1 MNKKFSTLMAGLVLA
16 TGVASAQTYISPDPF
31 TFNPVPTKGGFPY
44 RTMNTKVNT
53 AFDSP
58 FADVTLVN
66 KIESEN
72 KWYQLTNGGEE
83 KNADAKVLIQVRDE
97 KTGDVT
103 LKMVKPIEAKAENNA
118 PLNYS
123 LWKIKVSEHPTTA
136 AKVYTFINKETN
148 LELVLDDTEALDV
161 KGLKLADLND
171 QDATI
176 LSGCSNQW
184 AWYDSDALT
193 DGTFSAKAPYTY
205 FHSSDSVM
213 VMELNSDAEVVAVKY
228 SKADASDGAG
238 NGVAKTKALK
248 LMPVIAQAVT
258 LTAADLNAMI
268 DAQEINTLNPADS
281 AKFKFNEPTGKLDA
295 ALQTLKGNVLAS
307 ERGFRAYD
315 EQLYREFGKAGLYA
329 ISKDL
334 SAAETMLKNV
344 AAAFTAVKD
353 DAKATSAADYATA
366 ATTAE
371 TAAKTAAK
379 TAKDKADD
387 IYKVKVTA
395 SKTATAIASDFAEQF
410 KAGATALGEAETENS
425 VAKALA
431 TAKTNA
437 EAILAIDGIA
447 ASTKTTMNSL
457 IKNIEGYVKDVAVAQ
472 KRADKGQKDM
482 SLTLTWNADVTTEPF
497 NAFGIRLVDENKKYF
512 MVDTLRFEENEAPSL
527 SPAYKLITN
536 EFGDNVK
543 ADGAYYAARYF
554 FRVTYYPSND
564 SLAIEPLN
572 AASKSNDEAIAK
584 KTWFESKAGSQWV
597 KASDIDIAA
606 GDAGMTV
613 SNTDVNTKTVEDK
626 SVVISPIAITASKL
640 SDGSTVATVGP
651 KDPFGSFRTRVSF
664 NHVYPYLVRSTV
676 KPDLYNITLVTNDP
690 NANAETRSRV
700 NGSYIIADMAGK
712 LVYAKKDK
720 SQDYSHMPAT
730 QWVVENIGCLKPNN
744 NVARVKVTNR
754 EYSHMSFEG
763 QLYVDANGNKYIINR
778 NYDEF
783 GNDNKF
789 YYRDTLKFTPVTDTQ
804 KGYLILK
811 KDTLSENTYTFNQFL
826 DYGTDPYFLN
836 VKGNKADT
844 LLRAQEEAT
853 QFELFVVGKD
863 SIKYGYTSAQA
874 GVAQLWRTAYQLK
887 VKDANKIDND
897 RKYVAVDQYNKYVV
911 ATEKDIKNKV
921 NGLRPVNFYFK
932 ENNHWVE
939 GAEGKEY
946 YALVDVEN
954 PASDVILTANG
965 DAKLAIETGQMD
977 TKPETLGESRTEA
990 FYIGKDSRPL
1000 YRSLGKGNSV
1010 VKLFTERGTAKEY
1023 LFEDNSNN
1031 IGYPSAIKGFGYLG
1045 MTAEGISQGE
1055 GYTVAMYADYV
1066 QKSND
1071 RMPQYLFVVAPDSV
1085 KAYTWCKDHGLNA
1098 TCEHSQEYPGYVAG
1112 RFMVNLN
1119 DSVANSINKL
1129 ENANKFKYDNFTRLA
1144 FVEAIHRGDVLYV
1157 LKNGI
1162 KLSSIMGK
1170 DASGKSYV
1178 LPSFFDEANKGE
1190 KYEVIA
1196 LDGKHNNAAFSL
1208 RLVDDAEAQDF
1219 YLESHSNE
1227 GESAIGSFKGAWVKL
1242 QNYVPV
1248 LAQTTKVNGEHDN
1261 NNTGSILE
1269 TINQAQKFNIAE
1281 NVDETPTDSKTP
1293 EVSTISVKADYGK
1306 VIIKG
1311 AAGKTVTISNVLGQ
1325 AIYNTVI
1332 ASDEATIS
1340 APKGYVTVAVEG
1352 EAAVKAIVK

>member
-31 TFNPVPTKGGFPY
+31 TFNSVPTNGGFPY
-44 RTMNTKVNT
+44 RTMNTKVNA
-53 AFDSP
+53 AFASP
-58 FADVTLVN
+58 FVGATLVN

-72 KWYQLTNGGEE
+72 KWYQLTDGAGED
-83 KNADAKVLIQVRDE
+83 NADAKVLIQVRDE

-148 LELVLDDTEALDV
+148 LELVLDDTNALN
-161 KGLKLADLND
+161 LKKLELENVDD
-171 QDATI
+171 QNKTI

-205 FHSSDSVM
+205 FHNSDSVM

-268 DAQEINTLNPADS
+268 DAQEIKTLNPADS
-281 AKFKFNEPTGKLDA
+281 AKFKFSVANGKLDA
-295 ALQTLKGNVLAS
+295 ALQTLSGNVLAS
-307 ERGFRAYD
+307 EKGFKAYD
-315 EQLYREFGKAGLYA
+315 QYLFREFGKAGLLA
-329 ISKDL
+329 ISTDL
-334 SAAETMLKNV
+334 TAGETMLKNV
-344 AAAFTAVKD
+344 AAAFTAVKS

-371 TAAKTAAK
+371 AAAKAAAK
-379 TAKDKADD
+379 TAKDKADE
-387 IYKVKVTA
+387 IYKIKVTA
-395 SKTATAIASDFAEQF
+395 AKTATAIAADFATQF
-410 KAGATALGEAETENS
+410 EAGAAALGETTTDES
-425 VAKALA
+425 VAKALT

-437 EAILAIDGIA
+437 QTILAIDGIA
-447 ASTKTTMNSL
+447 ATTKTAMNSL
-457 IKNIEGYVKDVAVAQ
+457 VKNIDGYLKDVAAAQ
-472 KRADKGQKDM
+472 ARAAKGQEDM
-482 SLTLTWNADVTTEPF
+482 PLTLTWSEDVTTEPF
-497 NAFGIRLVDENKKYF
+497 NAFGIRLVDENSKYF

-527 SPAYKLITN
+527 SPAYMLATEK
-536 EFGDNVK
+536 FGDNIK

-572 AASKSNDEAIAK
+572 AASKSNEEAIAK
-584 KTWFESKAGSQWV
+584 KTWLESKAGSQWV
-597 KASDIDIAA
+597 KASDINIAD

-613 SNTDVNTKTVEDK
+613 SNTDVNTKTVETE

-651 KDPFGSFRTRVSF
+651 QDPFGSFRTRVSF
-664 NHVYPYLVRSTV
+664 NHVYPYLVRSTED
-676 KPDLYNITLVTNDP
+676 PGLYSITLVTNDP

-700 NGSYIIADMAGK
+700 NGSYIIADMSGK

-763 QLYVDANGNKYIINR
+763 QLYEDANGNKYIINR
-778 NYDEF
+778 NYDKF
-783 GNDNKF
+783 GNNNKF
-789 YYRDTLKFTPVTDTQ
+789 YYRDTLKFAPVTDTK

-811 KDTLSENTYTFNQFL
+811 KDTLSENTYAFNQFL

-853 QFELFVVGKD
+853 QFELFVVGAD

-874 GVAQLWRTAYQLK
+874 GVSQLWRTAYQLK

-911 ATEKDIKNKV
+911 ATEKDIKDKV

-946 YALVDVEN
+946 YALVDVDK
-954 PASDVILTANG
+954 PASEVILTANG

-977 TKPETLGESRTEA
+977 TKPEALGESRTEA
-990 FYIGKDSRPL
+990 FYIGKDNRPL
-1000 YRSLGKGNSV
+1000 YRSLGKKNSV
-1010 VKLFTERGTAKEY
+1010 VKIYTERGTAKEY
-1023 LFEDNSNN
+1023 LYEDGSNKIN
-1031 IGYPSAIKGFGYLG
+1031 YPSAIKDFNYLG
-1045 MTAEGISQGE
+1045 ITSAGITPDGE
-1055 GYTVAMYADYV
+1055 GTTVALYADYV
-1066 QKSND
+1066 KKSND
-1071 RMPQYLFVVAPDSV
+1071 RMPQYLFAVDIDSV
-1085 KAYTWCKDHGLNA
+1085 KAYTWCKDHGLNP
-1098 TCEHSQEYPGYVAG
+1098 TCTHADTYAGYVAG
-1112 RFMVNLN
+1112 RYLVNLN
-1119 DSVANSINKL
+1119 DSVDTSINKL
-1129 ENANKFKYDNFTRLA
+1129 QDAAKFKYDNYTRLA
-1144 FVEAIHRGDVLYV
+1144 FVEAVHRGDSLYV
-1157 LKNGI
+1157 LKNGT
-1162 KLSSIMGK
+1162 KLESLMAK
-1170 DASGKSYV
+1170 DPSGKSYI
-1178 LPSFFDEANKGE
+1178 LPANLDEANKG
-1190 KYEVIA
+1190 KVYDIVD
-1196 LDGKHNNAAFSL
+1196 LKGQHNNAAFSL
-1208 RLVDDAEAQDF
+1208 RLVDDGEAQDF
-1219 YLESHSNE
+1219 YLESNGKDS
-1227 GESAIGSFKGAWVKL
+1227 GIGSFKGAWVKL

-1248 LAQTTKVNGEHDN
+1248 LAQTTKVNGEHDDDD
-1261 NNTGSILE
+1261 TGSILE
-1269 TINQAQKFNIAE
+1269 TINQAQKFNIDE

-1293 EVSTISVKADYGK
+1293 EVSTISVNADYGK

-1311 AAGKTVTISNVLGQ
+1311 AAGKTVTITNVLGQ
-1325 AIYNTVI
+1325 TIANTVI
-1332 ASDEATIS
+1332 SSNEATIS
-1340 APKGYVTVAVEG
+1340 ASAGLVVVSVEG
-1352 EAAVKAIVK
+1352 EEAVKAIVK